1 MSLSRWVVS
10 IMPIIPSKHLV
21 PSHHVLS
28 QLGCLYDNSAGYS
41 FINWYLLFCGS
52 IMKHIYRYNSVSG
65 SGFRPL
71 CSPFVSF
78 IHCCLRQTASE
89 LFASLLDER
98 AHFGKGVYTTQHEPA
113 VWHCRLRVLLN
124 NYSNGDPLR
133 VTLDEDSRKRDQEWG
148 AGNPQGHRAGFCVPL
163 IVPVEMAYNIFQRQ
177 TPDLAGRLIEE
188 KGTSR
193 PIRLGE
199 DLQGRVVHRNRDVWV
214 IRILGEGVEGQ
225 RQPQHAKMN
234 VDALANVLEKR
245 LEKLWRNFGGSNEKT
260 LECMTELAL
269 RYQGRARFAE
279 AEPLFTQVYATRMQ
293 QGGSETCK
301 SLASLAILMHEQG
314 RTYDAEPLLRKA
326 LKGLQR
332 SLGDAH
338 ADTLQC
344 KESLVA
350 LLKDLGHHDEV
361 EMMTKDSR
369 MKKPDPSNPALSRA
383 DEPATREK
391 LKTTL
396 AQHGPEHPATLEAMR
411 ELGVVL
417 KAKGDFHEAEMLFH
431 MSGTAPGSGGRS
443 DAQTSSSLTVRGELQ
458 KSLEKLGDMHP
469 DSLGAMHRL
478 SAALR
483 REGQLVEAEKLGR
496 KAFKG
501 RREKLGDMH
510 PDTLESMLEL
520 GILLKDRGQVDEAEQ
535 LLRTGL
541 EYSRKTLGGV
551 HQHTVEFNNVLG
563 SMLTTLGRAHEM
575 PGPGSMKEWLAGHWT
590 TPQMI
595 PGRSQPQSTE
605 LKHIDKDLERE
616 IERVL
621 LEPDSDDELEQARG
635 FAVVF
640 FMRGRQGTND
650 ASVNIC
656 HDVEH

>member
-1 MSLSRWVVS
+1 
-10 IMPIIPSKHLV
+10 
-21 PSHHVLS
+21 
-28 QLGCLYDNSAGYS
+28 
-41 FINWYLLFCGS
+41 
-52 IMKHIYRYNSVSG
+52 
-65 SGFRPL
+65 
-71 CSPFVSF
+71 
-78 IHCCLRQTASE
+78 
-89 LFASLLDER
+89 
-98 AHFGKGVYTTQHEPA
+98 
-113 VWHCRLRVLLN
+113 
-124 NYSNGDPLR
+124 
-133 VTLDEDSRKRDQEWG
+133 
-148 AGNPQGHRAGFCVPL
+148 
-163 IVPVEMAYNIFQRQ
+163 
-177 TPDLAGRLIEE
+177 
-188 KGTSR
+188 
-193 PIRLGE
+193 
-199 DLQGRVVHRNRDVWV
+199 
-214 IRILGEGVEGQ
+214 
-225 RQPQHAKMN
+225 
-234 VDALANVLEKR
+234 
-245 LEKLWRNFGGSNEKT
+245 
-260 LECMTELAL
+260 
-269 RYQGRARFAE
+269 
-279 AEPLFTQVYATRMQ
+279 
-293 QGGSETCK
+293 
-301 SLASLAILMHEQG
+301 
-314 RTYDAEPLLRKA
+314 
-326 LKGLQR
+326 
-332 SLGDAH
+332 
-338 ADTLQC
+338 
-344 KESLVA
+344 
-350 LLKDLGHHDEV
+350 
-361 EMMTKDSR
+361 
-369 MKKPDPSNPALSRA
+369 MKKLSHLLPSNPALSR
-383 DEPATREK
+383 DEPAAREK
-391 LKTTL
+391 LIFTRLRCFSTGRL
-396 AQHGPEHPATLEAMR
+396 LEVVG
-411 ELGVVL
+411 GV
-417 KAKGDFHEAEMLFH
+417 
-431 MSGTAPGSGGRS
+431 MSDTQ
-443 DAQTSSSLTVRGELQ
+443 DTQTSSSFSLTVRGELQ

-621 LEPDSDDELEQARG
+621 LEPDSDDELEEARG

>member
-1 MSLSRWVVS
+1 
-10 IMPIIPSKHLV
+10 MPIIPSKHLV

-113 VWHCRLRVLLN
+113 VWQCRLRVLLN

-148 AGNPQGHRAGFCVPL
+148 ARNPQGHRAGFCVPL

-199 DLQGRVVHRNRDVWV
+199 DLQGRAVHRNRDVWV

-279 AEPLFTQVYATRMQ
+279 AEPLFTQVYATRGQQ
-293 QGGSETCK
+293 QGEGSETCK

-332 SLGDAH
+332 SLTDAH

-361 EMMTKDSR
+361 E
-369 MKKPDPSNPALSRA
+369 
-383 DEPATREK
+383 
-391 LKTTL
+391 
-396 AQHGPEHPATLEAMR
+396 
-411 ELGVVL
+411 
-417 KAKGDFHEAEMLFH
+417 
-431 MSGTAPGSGGRS
+431 
-443 DAQTSSSLTVRGELQ
+443 
-458 KSLEKLGDMHP
+458 
-469 DSLGAMHRL
+469 
-478 SAALR
+478 
-483 REGQLVEAEKLGR
+483 
-496 KAFKG
+496 
-501 RREKLGDMH
+501 
-510 PDTLESMLEL
+510 
-520 GILLKDRGQVDEAEQ
+520 I
-535 LLRTGL
+535 
-541 EYSRKTLGGV
+541 
-551 HQHTVEFNNVLG
+551 
-563 SMLTTLGRAHEM
+563 
-575 PGPGSMKEWLAGHWT
+575 
-590 TPQMI
+590 I
-595 PGRSQPQSTE
+595 
-605 LKHIDKDLERE
+605 
-616 IERVL
+616 
-621 LEPDSDDELEQARG
+621 
-635 FAVVF
+635 
-640 FMRGRQGTND
+640 
-650 ASVNIC
+650 
-656 HDVEH
+656 